1 MKFNW
6 KKFLWIDKRVPK
18 RSYVLRTLVGFYLIY
33 IVYQIIAGM
42 KEPNVTK
49 PAIVIVAAIILSFF
63 CVFCLLSG
71 GIGLY
76 TKEYNEAQVDEEDER
91 NEEDKPNDEKD
102 VNPDMIDDIHQEMHN
117 KDEK

>member
-18 RSYVLRTLVGFYLIY
+18 NSYVLRTLVGFYLIY
-33 IVYQIIAGM
+33 IVYQIISGM
-42 KEPNVTK
+42 KEPNVTN
-49 PAIVIVAAIILSFF
+49 PVVVVAAAIILAFF

-71 GIGLY
+71 SIGLY
-76 TKEYNEAQVDEEDER
+76 TKEYKEAHDGEDEESSE
-91 NEEDKPNDEKD
+91 EKD
-102 VNPDMIDDIHQEMHN
+102 VNQDASDDSRQEIDD